1 MNIENQIKILQTSII
16 PIIINS
22 IKNPKEKET
31 IIITWKNIFAYLFNK
46 FYSIVN
52 NYRNIR
58 DKIKDRFEFI
68 VYERKNELILNT
80 IKNFNINTNIP
91 RIFLK
96 NNYRLFLDKINNID
110 DDIDVKM
117 NSLYFNSL
125 KKELDNIY
133 INNLLIDE
141 TFINNLSNKIK
152 KIIKE
157 RYKNLTGNKD
167 FLNLEM
173 LFFLD
178 EIMKNYF
185 EKKSAI
191 KTTGEKEL

>member
-16 PIIINS
+16 PIIIDS